1 MSKIIRSSDVIT
13 INDYSSHYRK
23 ADSIVE
29 KSMEEAEAII
39 RDANEQSIEILEKA
53 KTEAEN
59 LVSNAV
65 SEAERAAAEMF
76 ESSRERGYAEG
87 HSEGY
92 EKGYAEGHSEGYE
105 KSYTET
111 TESRKAILDEANEIK
126 KSYLEE
132 RTRSLEALEPEI
144 VKLVKE
150 VCEKVINSEMER
162 EDYMVDLILK
172 GIASLSEKDNLI
184 IRVSKED
191 YKNVMDFKPEILSRG
206 SLIEDIDIKLDSN
219 LQKGDCV
226 IESAQGNVNSSISL
240 QIEEMKKILDDLLLG
255 E

>member
-13 INDYSSHYRK
+13 INDYSNHYRK

-29 KSMEEAEAII
+29 KSMEEAENILN
-39 RDANEQSIEILEKA
+39 DATDQSREMLEKA
-53 KTEAEN
+53 RAEAEDI
-59 LVSNAV
+59 VSAAV
-65 SEAERAAAEMF
+65 SKAETEAAEML
-76 ESSRERGYAEG
+76 EASKEKGYSDG
-87 HSEGY
+87 YREGY
-92 EKGYAEGHSEGYE
+92 EKGYSEGHGEGYE
-105 KSYTET
+105 KAYTET
-111 TESRKAILDEANEIK
+111 TESRRGILEEANEIK
-126 KSYLEE
+126 RGYLEE
-132 RTRSLEALEPEI
+132 KTRTLKELEPEI
-144 VKLVKE
+144 INLVKE
-150 VCEKVINSEMER
+150 VSEKVLNSEMQR

-191 YKNVMDFKPEILSRG
+191 YQNVMDFKPEILSKG

-226 IESAQGNVNSSISL
+226 IETSQGNVNSSVSL